1 MRHARVRLLVALSG
15 RRVLV
20 PVTLLVFAVAGVF
33 AYKPN
38 PVQGSWAV
46 AAVLSAPLC
55 AWLVAAVE
63 REVGPSADAILAV
76 LVGGA
81 ERAWRGRLV
90 LVALL
95 TVVVTLV
102 FMAWPAA
109 SSAFERSPGVGD
121 VGAATLAHLA
131 CGAVGGAL
139 ALLLAAPAR
148 PATAFAVIVGGWL
161 ASIGLAG
168 AIGPLAGPGAVA
180 DALAR
185 TPDDALSGAL
195 VLASAVAFAQ
205 AGLLAYGA
213 RRLARWRG

>member
-46 AAVLSAPLC
+46 TAVLSTPLC

-63 REVGPSADAILAV
+63 REVGPSADAILTV

-81 ERAWRGRLV
+81 ERAWRGSLV

-121 VGAATLAHLA
+121 V
-131 CGAVGGAL
+131 
-139 ALLLAAPAR
+139 
-148 PATAFAVIVGGWL
+148 VIVGGWL